1 MNFPLNQA
9 STIGH
14 VHVQH
19 HIKEIKA
26 ILHLIVL
33 HPVIAVQAV
42 EKAEVLGH
50 VHVLLMGYQKLLL
63 AVKILPVLQLAT
75 VPLDL
80 LLMFKL
86 QENIFLAK

>member
-1 MNFPLNQA
+1 MNIPLNQA

-19 HIKEIKA
+19 HIKEIRA
-26 ILHLIVL
+26 ILNLIVL
-33 HPVIAVQAV
+33 HPVIAVQLV
-42 EKAEVLGH
+42 DKAEVLGH

-80 LLMFKL
+80 LLMLKL